1 LQAHGGSAMRGV
13 DEALAILLA
22 HEPHVFPSAPDRIAL
37 THVVGP
43 QARRPGES
51 SHSRRADA
59 LSPPPNSEV
68 RFYGEYEQSDR
79 LMIVLWRMCASFGR
93 PRSS

>member
-1 LQAHGGSAMRGV
+1 LRAHGGTAMRDI
-13 DEALAILLA
+13 DEEAPAILLA
-22 HEPHVFPSAPDRIAL
+22 HEPHVFPSASDRIAL

-59 LSPPPNSEV
+59 LSPPLNSEV
-68 RFYGEYEQSDR
+68 HLRR
-79 LMIVLWRMCASFGR
+79 I
-93 PRSS
+93 